1 MTTEQLL
8 VESWRSLPEE
18 LQREALEFVQS
29 LLRKEQLNT
38 FDFNEVKRQL
48 PPPELVGK
56 VKILGDMVAP
66 IVSEED
72 WECLK

>member
-29 LLRKEQLNT
+29 LLRKEQLNS
-38 FDFNEVKRQL
+38 FDFNEMKRQL

>member
-38 FDFNEVKRQL
+38 FDFNEMKRQL

>member
-18 LQREALEFVQS
+18 LQKEALEFVQS
-29 LLRKEQLNT
+29 LLRKKQLDT

-48 PPPELVGK
+48 PPSELVGK